1 MTKKF
6 ILIGLFI
13 LGVAS
18 GANAAEIALD
28 TFLYESFS
36 FGSTTVKT
44 GTSTLTTDTTLD
56 KWVFFEGYLSIEN
69 GAARYRTDSGTPT
82 ASEGHIFGTNT
93 TTTITGLSDC
103 RSFKAISLDGGTVTI
118 RASYKRK

>member
-1 MTKKF
+1 MKKYL
-6 ILIGLFI
+6 LIGLLIFG
-13 LGVAS
+13 LSQSV
-18 GANAAEIALD
+18 NAAEIALD

-44 GTSTLTTDTTLD
+44 GTTTLTTDTTLD
-56 KWVFFEGYLSIEN
+56 KWIFFEGYYSIET

-82 ASEGHIFGTNT
+82 ASEGHIFGTST
-93 TTTITGLSDC
+93 TMTITGLADC
-103 RSFKAISLDGGTVTI
+103 RNLKLISLDGATVTV

>member
-1 MTKKF
+1 MRKLLLAG
-6 ILIGLFI
+6 LII
-13 LGVAS
+13 LGLSQAV
-18 GANAAEIALD
+18 NAAEIALD
-28 TFLYESFS
+28 TFLYESFG

-56 KWVFFEGYLSIEN
+56 KWIFFEGYYSIET

-82 ASEGHIFGTNT
+82 ASEGHVFGTNT
-93 TTTITGLSDC
+93 AITITGLSDC
-103 RSFKAISLDGGTVTI
+103 RNFKAISLDGGTVTV